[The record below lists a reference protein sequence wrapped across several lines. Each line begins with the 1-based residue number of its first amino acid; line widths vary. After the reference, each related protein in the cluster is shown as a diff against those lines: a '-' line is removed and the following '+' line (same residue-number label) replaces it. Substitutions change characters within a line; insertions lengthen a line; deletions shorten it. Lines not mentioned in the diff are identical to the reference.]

1 MKTRYYVIFAAI
13 GIVLL
18 FPVISI
24 VFYGAVPVG
33 INYQYFENCEDCDV
47 ILDGLRATDSKSTQN
62 PNECWYQEDD
72 GSITP
77 CKIDDGGSMMFG
89 MFLVV
94 FWPWIILGISI
105 VIIFIIWRKRK

>member
-1 MKTRYYVIFAAI
+1 MKTRHYITI
-13 GIVLL
+13 GIVIA
-18 FPVISI
+18 VSI
-24 VFYGAVPVG
+24 TFFVLGPSQGHIAE
-33 INYQYFENCEDCDV
+33 YFLTDEQFEKV
-47 ILDGLRATDSKSTQN
+47 ILGDTSHVSDFRDTQN

-72 GSITP
+72 GSFTP